1 MSTVGNVSA
10 GKPST
15 NGAIFV
21 APSGTTKPTTASET
35 LDSAFK
41 ALGFVSEDGVVNS
54 NSKESDNVK
63 AWGGQVVL
71 TTSSENNDTFKLKLI
86 EAMNADV
93 LKAVYGSSNV
103 TEGTGTISVTATA
116 TEAVEAIW
124 VIDIAMTGNS
134 LKRIVIPCGK
144 ITELGDITY
153 KDDEAIG
160 YEITISALPDSSGNN
175 HYEYI
180 KIGGTSGSGTS

>member
-1 MSTVGNVSA
+1 MSTVANVSA
-10 GKPST
+10 GKPAT
-15 NGAIFV
+15 NGAVFV
-21 APSGTTKPTTASET
+21 APTGTTLPVTANET
-35 LDSAFK
+35 LAAAFK
-41 ALGFVSEDGVVNS
+41 ALGYVSEDGVVNS

-71 TTSSENNDTFKLKLI
+71 TTSSENSDTFKLKLI
-86 EAMNADV
+86 EALNADV
-93 LKAVYGSSNV
+93 LKTVYGSSNV
-103 TEGTGTISVTATA
+103 TEGAGTITVTANA
-116 TEAVEAIW
+116 TEAAECIW
-124 VIDIAMTGNS
+124 VIDVAMTGNS

-153 KDDEAIG
+153 KDNDAIG
-160 YEITISALPDSSGNN
+160 YEVTVSALPDGSGNN